1 METRRLKNWR
11 RRTKREREKRR
22 KRRVSLF
29 QRDNSLRSTCN
40 DSRLSRADLVVVDL
54 LEPINYLGSGRG
66 GGRRRGEGSV
76 ARVAVEK
83 GGGGG
88 GGGGWDTGGKRHLE

>member
-66 GGRRRGEGSV
+66 GGRRRG
-76 ARVAVEK
+76 RVA
-83 GGGGG
+83 
-88 GGGGWDTGGKRHLE
+88 WRALP